1 MSNLNLFEM
10 KKLNFFFFL
19 SLFALTGYFVPG
31 IAQGNNTAINI
42 PGKSGSNYFQFR
54 FSDSALGT
62 HTVGDATVDSR
73 TKTFTMSV
81 WIKASTTNG
90 DIMGHLQD
98 NRYQNSGSF
107 SVRLTDGKL
116 GLYARGYYPNGGDK
130 FATAVNTPSSVSLE
144 TGVWT
149 FISIVSDAV
158 NKTLTLYKD
167 GVQIQQ
173 ETVDAEGGLGLLP
186 DACIMFVGGES
197 DTDKV
202 FAGDLDMVQLWNKAL
217 TPEEIKASMVS
228 VDPSSAEGLLAYYTF
243 VDNVDNEYQNQ
254 GSVENLPAKLVSGP
268 KRSGSAA
275 WEGKYYDTFSTVAST
290 LVEGHIIPVQ
300 QFTYTYTTVN
310 GGSVTAMVGDNVIS
324 TGEKFE
330 TGSDIVLTVSA
341 NANYELSSLLVNEVE
356 KKNEISD
363 GSLTIADVTS
373 DLTVKALF
381 VEKTASYCTPVGTT
395 YTGVYL
401 VAITSTGAKDG
412 VEINYTA
419 NSDLP
424 SDQPYVKLDQVLTV
438 QRGSTF
444 TINYVGAN
452 SEQEKPQIT
461 CCHAEIFVDWNGD
474 GVFDGEDEVL
484 PMIGKD
490 AGMASGIPTES
501 GRNLDVKNI
510 LQSFTVPQD
519 AAIGQVCVR
528 IRYVDAWHI
537 RGNDGADTEHGA
549 CAGINK
555 GCAYDIMLNIT
566 EGDVTPEGNLYTY
579 NTVAGGSVTA
589 AIENVPLL
597 PNARFDDGSVIVL
610 TVVPEENYK
619 LTSLLVNK
627 EEKAGEVVGNTLTL
641 PALSEDLTVVATF
654 SKQSTP
660 VVASSAIHIPEKS
673 GNNHYMFRFD
683 DQLLGSH
690 TNGSTDNDQRIR
702 TFTMSA
708 WVKTAGTTGDI
719 LGLVQSK
726 YYVESGSFG
735 VRLRNGNLE
744 LFSRCVT
751 LPSNF
756 GDDINVKTGVALPIG
771 EWAFITAVIDDENKT
786 IALYKDGELVTQQN
800 FKRDGFGMLPDKSC
814 FFVGNMDFTGD
825 IEDIQLWKGA
835 LTPEQIKASRA
846 GYTQAPE
853 DLLYYYKFNSADV
866 DITQFPNKGTGG
878 ECVAELAYGT
888 VKWTQDP
895 DFGYAVEMYV
905 YTPQVPE
912 YVQGHVKA
920 QHIVTYT
927 GTSEGG
933 SFVVKNGDAIVESG
947 SSVDEGTW
955 LTIEATPEE
964 NYLVKAIKVNGVTI
978 AGQGFNL
985 SEASEITVEFTN
997 KLVYRYSSVEGGTVS
1012 ASIGEMPLDNEGEFD
1027 RGSNVILT
1035 VSSEEHYELS
1045 SLLVNG
1051 EEKKESLESGK
1062 LTLSDVQE
1070 NITVSAVF
1078 TKKKYTVTFTST
1090 GDGQLELKNGG
1101 STLSSGSLV
1110 EYGTEL
1116 TGSLVYSE
1124 PTRLSKLT
1132 NNGESILETVVNK
1145 TFTITVEGSVEL
1157 VAEFKGATYTVTYPT
1172 ELTGGKLK
1180 VTQDSDGE
1188 EIPSGTELQK
1198 NTAITIVPE
1207 AELGYEIGSFTVNG
1221 VDRLTE
1227 LSENGGEYWITIA
1240 EDVELTVTFTPLTGI
1255 SGAKLTEVYFDRTT
1269 SILHAPEGAMWRV
1282 YNITGSAV
1290 FEGQGTQNL
1299 QNLSVGT
1306 YIAKVKTDNG
1316 IRTIKFIKK

>member
-186 DACIMFVGGES
+186 DACIMFVGGEC

-275 WEGKYYDTFSTVAST
+275 WEGMYYDTFSTVAST

-341 NANYELSSLLVNEVE
+341 NANYELSSLLVN
-356 KKNEISD
+356 N
-363 GSLTIADVTS
+363 
-373 DLTVKALF
+373 
-381 VEKTASYCTPVGTT
+381 
-395 YTGVYL
+395 
-401 VAITSTGAKDG
+401 
-412 VEINYTA
+412 
-419 NSDLP
+419 
-424 SDQPYVKLDQVLTV
+424 
-438 QRGSTF
+438 
-444 TINYVGAN
+444 
-452 SEQEKPQIT
+452 
-461 CCHAEIFVDWNGD
+461 
-474 GVFDGEDEVL
+474 
-484 PMIGKD
+484 
-490 AGMASGIPTES
+490 
-501 GRNLDVKNI
+501 
-510 LQSFTVPQD
+510 
-519 AAIGQVCVR
+519 
-528 IRYVDAWHI
+528 
-537 RGNDGADTEHGA
+537 
-549 CAGINK
+549 
-555 GCAYDIMLNIT
+555 
-566 EGDVTPEGNLYTY
+566 
-579 NTVAGGSVTA
+579 
-589 AIENVPLL
+589 
-597 PNARFDDGSVIVL
+597 
-610 TVVPEENYK
+610 
-619 LTSLLVNK
+619 

-771 EWAFITAVIDDENKT
+771 EWAFITAVIDDDNKT

-846 GYTQAPE
+846 GYIQAPE

-920 QHIVTYT
+920 QHTVTYT

-933 SFVVKNGDAIVESG
+933 SFVIKNGDAIVESG

-978 AGQGFNL
+978 DGQGFNL

-1012 ASIGEMPLDNEGEFD
+1012 ASIGEVSLDNEGEFD
-1027 RGSNVILT
+1027 RGSDVVLT
-1035 VSSEEHYELS
+1035 VLANEHYELS

-1051 EEKKESLESGK
+1051 DEKKESLESGK
-1062 LTLSDVQE
+1062 LTLSNVQE

-1078 TKKKYTVTFTST
+1078 TKKKYSVTFTST
-1090 GDGQLELKNGG
+1090 GDGQLVLKNG
-1101 STLSSGSLV
+1101 SSSLSSGALV

-1116 TGSLVYSE
+1116 TGSLVYSD

-1145 TFTITVEGSVEL
+1145 MFTITVEGPVEL
-1157 VAEFKGATYTVTYPT
+1157 VAEFKGATYRVTYPT

-1180 VTQDSDGE
+1180 ITNDSDGSD
-1188 EIPSGTELQK
+1188 IPSGTELQK
-1198 NTAITIVPE
+1198 NTAITIVAE
-1207 AELGYEIGSFTVNG
+1207 AESGYEVGSFMVNG
-1221 VDRLTE
+1221 VDRLAE
-1227 LSENGGEYWITIA
+1227 LLENGGEYWITIA
-1240 EDVELTVTFTPLTGI
+1240 EDVELAVTFTPLTGI
-1255 SGAKLTEVYFDRTT
+1255 SGVKLTEVYFDRAT
-1269 SILHAPEGAMWRV
+1269 SILHAPEGAMLRV

-1306 YIAKVKTDNG
+1306 YIAKVKTDNVV
-1316 IRTIKFIKK
+1316 RTIKFIKK

>member
-1 MSNLNLFEM
+1 M

-19 SLFALTGYFVPG
+19 SLFALTGYLVPG
-31 IAQGNNTAINI
+31 IAQENTAINI

-62 HTVGDATVDSR
+62 HSVGDATVDSR

-341 NANYELSSLLVNEVE
+341 NANYELSSLLVN
-356 KKNEISD
+356 N
-363 GSLTIADVTS
+363 
-373 DLTVKALF
+373 
-381 VEKTASYCTPVGTT
+381 
-395 YTGVYL
+395 
-401 VAITSTGAKDG
+401 
-412 VEINYTA
+412 
-419 NSDLP
+419 
-424 SDQPYVKLDQVLTV
+424 
-438 QRGSTF
+438 
-444 TINYVGAN
+444 
-452 SEQEKPQIT
+452 
-461 CCHAEIFVDWNGD
+461 
-474 GVFDGEDEVL
+474 
-484 PMIGKD
+484 
-490 AGMASGIPTES
+490 
-501 GRNLDVKNI
+501 
-510 LQSFTVPQD
+510 
-519 AAIGQVCVR
+519 
-528 IRYVDAWHI
+528 
-537 RGNDGADTEHGA
+537 
-549 CAGINK
+549 
-555 GCAYDIMLNIT
+555 
-566 EGDVTPEGNLYTY
+566 
-579 NTVAGGSVTA
+579 
-589 AIENVPLL
+589 
-597 PNARFDDGSVIVL
+597 
-610 TVVPEENYK
+610 
-619 LTSLLVNK
+619 

-641 PALSEDLTVVATF
+641 QALSEDLTVVATF

-978 AGQGFNL
+978 DGQGFNL

-1035 VSSEEHYELS
+1035 VSPEEHYELS

-1124 PTRLSKLT
+1124 PTRLSRLT

>member
-31 IAQGNNTAINI
+31 IAQNKAIDI
-42 PGKSGSNYFQFR
+42 PSLTR
-54 FSDSALGT
+54 LEILDEELLGT
-62 HTVGDATVDSR
+62 HSEQENYDNRRGKS
-73 TKTFTMSV
+73 FTYSAWVKISSV
-81 WIKASTTNG
+81 TNAPA
-90 DIMGHLQD
+90 IMGQAAQAHYLH
-98 NRYQNSGSF
+98 NGSLVL
-107 SVRLTDGKL
+107 SVTTSNTLSLKVQSYVDTDL
-116 GLYARGYYPNGGDK
+116 WTHS
-130 FATAVNTPSSVSLE
+130 ATDVAIETNVSLNE
-144 TGVWT
+144 WT
-149 FISIVSDAV
+149 FFTIAYNADEKLISVYV
-158 NKTLTLYKD
+158 NGENVKD
-167 GVQIQQ
+167 V
-173 ETVDAEGGLGLLP
+173 TVAGSGLSFFQDDPG
-186 DACIMFVGGES
+186 IFFVGNA
-197 DTDKV
+197 T
-202 FAGDLDMVQLWNKAL
+202 FAGACDEVQFYNKAL
-217 TPEEIKASMVS
+217 TASEVKASMNLTSATDALIAWYDFNTQPATTGTFANKVTDGEYAAVNAVFKQISGGSDWGGGDHASVNATVS
-228 VDPSSAEGLLAYYTF
+228 SP
-243 VDNVDNEYQNQ
+243 
-254 GSVENLPAKLVSGP
+254 
-268 KRSGSAA
+268 
-275 WEGKYYDTFSTVAST
+275 T
-290 LVEGHIIPVQ
+290 LVDGREIVQ
-300 QFTYTYTTVN
+300 QFTYTYTTVD
-310 GGSVTAMVGDNVIS
+310 GGSVTAKIGDNTID

-341 NANYELSSLLVNEVE
+341 NADYELSSLLVNDVE
-356 KKNEISD
+356 KKNEVLD
-363 GSLTIADVTS
+363 GTLTIADVTS
-373 DLTVKALF
+373 DLVVKALF
-381 VEKTASYCTPVGTT
+381 VKKAASYCTPVGTT
-395 YTGVYL
+395 NADVYL
-401 VAITSTGAKDG
+401 AAITSSGAKDG
-412 VEINYTA
+412 IEINYTA

-424 SDQPYVKLDQVLTV
+424 SGQPYVKLDQVLTV

-452 SEQEKPQIT
+452 SEEEKPQIT

-474 GVFDGEDEVL
+474 GVFEGEGEVL
-484 PMIGKD
+484 PMIGAD
-490 AGMASGIPTES
+490 AGMETGIPTES

-510 LQSFTVPQD
+510 LQSFTVPED
-519 AAIGQVCVR
+519 AVIGQACIR

-537 RGNDGADTEHGA
+537 RGNEGADTEHGA

-566 EGDVTPEGNLYTY
+566 EGEAPEGNLYTY

-589 AIENVPLL
+589 TIENSPLL
-597 PNARFDDGSVIVL
+597 PNTRFDDGSVIVL
-610 TVVPEENYK
+610 TVVPEENYE
-619 LTSLLVNK
+619 LTSLLVNN
-627 EEKAGEVVGNTLTL
+627 EEKVSEVVGNTLTL

-654 SKQSTP
+654 TKQSTP
-660 VVASSAIHIPEKS
+660 VAVSSAIHIPEKS
-673 GNNHYMFRFD
+673 GSNHYMFRFD

-726 YYVESGSFG
+726 FYVESGSFG

-756 GDDINVKTGVALPIG
+756 GDDINVNTGVALPVG
-771 EWAFITAVIDDENKT
+771 EWAFITAVIDDDNKT

-800 FKRDGFGMLPDKSC
+800 FNRDGFGMLPDKSC

-835 LTPEQIKASRA
+835 LTPEQIKASQA

-853 DLLYYYKFNSADV
+853 DLLYYYKFNAADV
-866 DITQFPNKGTGG
+866 DMTQFPNKGTGG
-878 ECVAELAYGT
+878 ECVAELAYGK
-888 VKWTQDP
+888 VESALDP
-895 DFGYAVEMYV
+895 DLGYYVEMYV

-920 QHIVTYT
+920 QHVVTYT
-927 GTSEGG
+927 GVSNGG
-933 SFVVKNGDAIVESG
+933 TFTVKNGEATVESG

-955 LTIEATPEE
+955 LTVEAVPEE
-964 NYLVKAIKVNGVTI
+964 NYLVKSIKVNGVAI
-978 AGQGFNL
+978 EGSGFNL
-985 SEASEITVEFTN
+985 SEASEITVEFTD

-1012 ASIGEMPLDNEGEFD
+1012 ASIEETELNDEGEFD
-1027 RGSNVILT
+1027 RGSDVVLT
-1035 VSSEEHYELS
+1035 VLPEEHYELS

-1051 EEKKESLESGK
+1051 EEKKESLESGE

-1078 TKKKYTVTFTST
+1078 AKKKYTVTFTST
-1090 GDGQLELKNGG
+1090 GDGQLVLKNG
-1101 STLSSGSLV
+1101 SSSLSSGALV

-1116 TGSLVYSE
+1116 TGNLVYSD
-1124 PTRLSKLT
+1124 PTRLSALT
-1132 NNGESILETVVNK
+1132 NNGESILESVVNK
-1145 TFTITVEGSVEL
+1145 TFTITVSGPVEL

-1172 ELTGGKLK
+1172 ELTGGKLI
-1180 VTQDSDGE
+1180 VTKDSDGSD
-1188 EIPSGTELQK
+1188 IPSGTELQK
-1198 NTAITIVPE
+1198 NTAITIVAE
-1207 AELGYEIGSFTVNG
+1207 AESGYEVGSFTVNG
-1221 VDRLTE
+1221 IDRLSE
-1227 LSENGGEYWITIA
+1227 LQENGGEYWITIA

-1255 SGAKLTEVYFDRTT
+1255 SGTELTEVYFDRTT
-1269 SILHAPEGAMWRV
+1269 SVLHAPEGSMLRV

-1299 QNLSVGT
+1299 QKLSVGT

-1316 IRTIKFIKK
+1316 VRTIKFIKK

>member
-1 MSNLNLFEM
+1 M
-10 KKLNFFFFL
+10 
-19 SLFALTGYFVPG
+19 
-31 IAQGNNTAINI
+31 
-42 PGKSGSNYFQFR
+42 
-54 FSDSALGT
+54 
-62 HTVGDATVDSR
+62 
-73 TKTFTMSV
+73 
-81 WIKASTTNG
+81 
-90 DIMGHLQD
+90 
-98 NRYQNSGSF
+98 
-107 SVRLTDGKL
+107 
-116 GLYARGYYPNGGDK
+116 
-130 FATAVNTPSSVSLE
+130 
-144 TGVWT
+144 
-149 FISIVSDAV
+149 
-158 NKTLTLYKD
+158 
-167 GVQIQQ
+167 
-173 ETVDAEGGLGLLP
+173 
-186 DACIMFVGGES
+186 
-197 DTDKV
+197 
-202 FAGDLDMVQLWNKAL
+202 
-217 TPEEIKASMVS
+217 
-228 VDPSSAEGLLAYYTF
+228 
-243 VDNVDNEYQNQ
+243 
-254 GSVENLPAKLVSGP
+254 
-268 KRSGSAA
+268 
-275 WEGKYYDTFSTVAST
+275 
-290 LVEGHIIPVQ
+290 
-300 QFTYTYTTVN
+300 
-310 GGSVTAMVGDNVIS
+310 
-324 TGEKFE
+324 
-330 TGSDIVLTVSA
+330 
-341 NANYELSSLLVNEVE
+341 
-356 KKNEISD
+356 
-363 GSLTIADVTS
+363 
-373 DLTVKALF
+373 
-381 VEKTASYCTPVGTT
+381 
-395 YTGVYL
+395 
-401 VAITSTGAKDG
+401 
-412 VEINYTA
+412 
-419 NSDLP
+419 
-424 SDQPYVKLDQVLTV
+424 

-978 AGQGFNL
+978 DGQGFNL
-985 SEASEITVEFTN
+985 SEASEITVEF
-997 KLVYRYSSVEGGTVS
+997 
-1012 ASIGEMPLDNEGEFD
+1012 MNEQ
-1027 RGSNVILT
+1027 V
-1035 VSSEEHYELS
+1035 
-1045 SLLVNG
+1045 
-1051 EEKKESLESGK
+1051 
-1062 LTLSDVQE
+1062 
-1070 NITVSAVF
+1070 
-1078 TKKKYTVTFTST
+1078 
-1090 GDGQLELKNGG
+1090 
-1101 STLSSGSLV
+1101 
-1110 EYGTEL
+1110 
-1116 TGSLVYSE
+1116 
-1124 PTRLSKLT
+1124 
-1132 NNGESILETVVNK
+1132 
-1145 TFTITVEGSVEL
+1145 
-1157 VAEFKGATYTVTYPT
+1157 YTVTYPT

-1207 AELGYEIGSFTVNG
+1207 AELGYEIGSFMVNG

>member
-1 MSNLNLFEM
+1 M

-19 SLFALTGYFVPG
+19 SLFALTGYLVPG
-31 IAQGNNTAINI
+31 IAQENTAINI

-62 HTVGDATVDSR
+62 HSVGDATVDSR

-300 QFTYTYTTVN
+300 QFTYTYTAVD

-341 NANYELSSLLVNEVE
+341 NANYELSSLLVN
-356 KKNEISD
+356 N
-363 GSLTIADVTS
+363 
-373 DLTVKALF
+373 
-381 VEKTASYCTPVGTT
+381 
-395 YTGVYL
+395 
-401 VAITSTGAKDG
+401 
-412 VEINYTA
+412 
-419 NSDLP
+419 
-424 SDQPYVKLDQVLTV
+424 
-438 QRGSTF
+438 
-444 TINYVGAN
+444 
-452 SEQEKPQIT
+452 
-461 CCHAEIFVDWNGD
+461 
-474 GVFDGEDEVL
+474 
-484 PMIGKD
+484 
-490 AGMASGIPTES
+490 
-501 GRNLDVKNI
+501 
-510 LQSFTVPQD
+510 
-519 AAIGQVCVR
+519 
-528 IRYVDAWHI
+528 
-537 RGNDGADTEHGA
+537 
-549 CAGINK
+549 
-555 GCAYDIMLNIT
+555 
-566 EGDVTPEGNLYTY
+566 
-579 NTVAGGSVTA
+579 
-589 AIENVPLL
+589 
-597 PNARFDDGSVIVL
+597 
-610 TVVPEENYK
+610 
-619 LTSLLVNK
+619 

-978 AGQGFNL
+978 DGQGFNL

-1035 VSSEEHYELS
+1035 VSPEEHYELS

-1124 PTRLSKLT
+1124 PTRLSRLT

>member
-254 GSVENLPAKLVSGP
+254 GSVENLPAKLVRGP

-341 NANYELSSLLVNEVE
+341 NANYELSSLLVN
-356 KKNEISD
+356 N
-363 GSLTIADVTS
+363 
-373 DLTVKALF
+373 
-381 VEKTASYCTPVGTT
+381 
-395 YTGVYL
+395 
-401 VAITSTGAKDG
+401 
-412 VEINYTA
+412 
-419 NSDLP
+419 
-424 SDQPYVKLDQVLTV
+424 
-438 QRGSTF
+438 
-444 TINYVGAN
+444 
-452 SEQEKPQIT
+452 
-461 CCHAEIFVDWNGD
+461 
-474 GVFDGEDEVL
+474 
-484 PMIGKD
+484 
-490 AGMASGIPTES
+490 
-501 GRNLDVKNI
+501 
-510 LQSFTVPQD
+510 
-519 AAIGQVCVR
+519 
-528 IRYVDAWHI
+528 
-537 RGNDGADTEHGA
+537 
-549 CAGINK
+549 
-555 GCAYDIMLNIT
+555 
-566 EGDVTPEGNLYTY
+566 
-579 NTVAGGSVTA
+579 
-589 AIENVPLL
+589 
-597 PNARFDDGSVIVL
+597 
-610 TVVPEENYK
+610 
-619 LTSLLVNK
+619 

-927 GTSEGG
+927 GISEGG

-947 SSVDEGTW
+947 SSVDEGAW

-964 NYLVKAIKVNGVTI
+964 NYLVKAIKVNGLTI
-978 AGQGFNL
+978 EGQGFNL

-1012 ASIGEMPLDNEGEFD
+1012 ASIGEVSLDNEGEFD
-1027 RGSNVILT
+1027 RGSDVVLT
-1035 VSSEEHYELS
+1035 VLANEHYELS

-1051 EEKKESLESGK
+1051 DEKKESLESGK
-1062 LTLSDVQE
+1062 LTLSNVQE

-1078 TKKKYTVTFTST
+1078 TKKKYSVTFTST
-1090 GDGQLELKNGG
+1090 GDGQLVLKNG
-1101 STLSSGSLV
+1101 SSSLSSGALV

-1116 TGSLVYSE
+1116 TGSLVYSD

-1145 TFTITVEGSVEL
+1145 MFTITVEGPVEL
-1157 VAEFKGATYTVTYPT
+1157 VAEFKGATYRVTYPT

-1180 VTQDSDGE
+1180 ITNDSDGSD
-1188 EIPSGTELQK
+1188 IPSGTELQK
-1198 NTAITIVPE
+1198 NTAITIVAE
-1207 AELGYEIGSFTVNG
+1207 AESGYEVGSFMVNG

-1227 LSENGGEYWITIA
+1227 LLENGGEYWITIA
-1240 EDVELTVTFTPLTGI
+1240 EDVELAVTFTPLTGI
-1255 SGAKLTEVYFDRTT
+1255 SGVKLTEVYFDRAT
-1269 SILHAPEGAMWRV
+1269 SILHAPEGAMLRV

-1306 YIAKVKTDNG
+1306 YIAKVKTDNVV
-1316 IRTIKFIKK
+1316 RTIKFIKK

>member
-341 NANYELSSLLVNEVE
+341 NANYELSSLLVN
-356 KKNEISD
+356 N
-363 GSLTIADVTS
+363 
-373 DLTVKALF
+373 
-381 VEKTASYCTPVGTT
+381 
-395 YTGVYL
+395 
-401 VAITSTGAKDG
+401 
-412 VEINYTA
+412 
-419 NSDLP
+419 
-424 SDQPYVKLDQVLTV
+424 
-438 QRGSTF
+438 
-444 TINYVGAN
+444 
-452 SEQEKPQIT
+452 
-461 CCHAEIFVDWNGD
+461 
-474 GVFDGEDEVL
+474 
-484 PMIGKD
+484 
-490 AGMASGIPTES
+490 
-501 GRNLDVKNI
+501 
-510 LQSFTVPQD
+510 
-519 AAIGQVCVR
+519 
-528 IRYVDAWHI
+528 
-537 RGNDGADTEHGA
+537 
-549 CAGINK
+549 
-555 GCAYDIMLNIT
+555 
-566 EGDVTPEGNLYTY
+566 
-579 NTVAGGSVTA
+579 
-589 AIENVPLL
+589 
-597 PNARFDDGSVIVL
+597 
-610 TVVPEENYK
+610 
-619 LTSLLVNK
+619 

-927 GTSEGG
+927 GISEGG

-947 SSVDEGTW
+947 SSVDEGAW

-964 NYLVKAIKVNGVTI
+964 NYLVKAIKVNGLTI
-978 AGQGFNL
+978 EGQGFNL

-1012 ASIGEMPLDNEGEFD
+1012 ASIGEVSLDNEGEFD
-1027 RGSNVILT
+1027 RGSDVVLT
-1035 VSSEEHYELS
+1035 VLANEHYELS

-1051 EEKKESLESGK
+1051 DEKKESLESGK
-1062 LTLSDVQE
+1062 LTLSNVQE

-1078 TKKKYTVTFTST
+1078 TKKKYSVTFTST
-1090 GDGQLELKNGG
+1090 GDGQLVLKNG
-1101 STLSSGSLV
+1101 SSSLSSGALV

-1116 TGSLVYSE
+1116 TGSLVYSD

-1145 TFTITVEGSVEL
+1145 MFTITVEGPVEL
-1157 VAEFKGATYTVTYPT
+1157 VAEFKGATYRVTYPT

-1180 VTQDSDGE
+1180 ITNDSDGSD
-1188 EIPSGTELQK
+1188 IPSGTELQK
-1198 NTAITIVPE
+1198 NTAITIVAE
-1207 AELGYEIGSFTVNG
+1207 AESGYEVGSFMVNG

-1227 LSENGGEYWITIA
+1227 LLENGGEYWITIA
-1240 EDVELTVTFTPLTGI
+1240 EDVELAVTFTPLTGI
-1255 SGAKLTEVYFDRTT
+1255 SGVKLTEVYFDRAT
-1269 SILHAPEGAMWRV
+1269 SILHAPEGAMLRV

-1306 YIAKVKTDNG
+1306 YIAKVKTDNVV
-1316 IRTIKFIKK
+1316 RTIKFIKK

>member
-19 SLFALTGYFVPG
+19 SLFALTGYLVPG
-31 IAQGNNTAINI
+31 IAQENTAINI

-62 HTVGDATVDSR
+62 HSVGDATVDSR

-341 NANYELSSLLVNEVE
+341 NANYELSSLLVN
-356 KKNEISD
+356 N
-363 GSLTIADVTS
+363 
-373 DLTVKALF
+373 
-381 VEKTASYCTPVGTT
+381 
-395 YTGVYL
+395 
-401 VAITSTGAKDG
+401 
-412 VEINYTA
+412 
-419 NSDLP
+419 
-424 SDQPYVKLDQVLTV
+424 
-438 QRGSTF
+438 
-444 TINYVGAN
+444 
-452 SEQEKPQIT
+452 
-461 CCHAEIFVDWNGD
+461 
-474 GVFDGEDEVL
+474 
-484 PMIGKD
+484 
-490 AGMASGIPTES
+490 
-501 GRNLDVKNI
+501 
-510 LQSFTVPQD
+510 
-519 AAIGQVCVR
+519 
-528 IRYVDAWHI
+528 
-537 RGNDGADTEHGA
+537 
-549 CAGINK
+549 
-555 GCAYDIMLNIT
+555 
-566 EGDVTPEGNLYTY
+566 
-579 NTVAGGSVTA
+579 
-589 AIENVPLL
+589 
-597 PNARFDDGSVIVL
+597 
-610 TVVPEENYK
+610 
-619 LTSLLVNK
+619 

-641 PALSEDLTVVATF
+641 QALSEDLTVVATF

-947 SSVDEGTW
+947 SSVEEGTW
-955 LTIEATPEE
+955 LTVEATPDV
-964 NYLVKAIKVNGVTI
+964 NYQVKAIKVNGVAI
-978 AGQGFNL
+978 DGSGFTL

-1035 VSSEEHYELS
+1035 VSPEEHYELS

-1124 PTRLSKLT
+1124 PTRLSRLT